1 MDGILLINKPYGMTS
16 HDVVAKLRRILKT
29 RKIGHSGT
37 LDPQATGVLF
47 VMVGKATK
55 ILPFLED
62 IDKEYIAEMK
72 LGVSTLSDDIFYPV
86 LETKEIQP
94 IVDFDALLQSFQGK
108 QKQLPPMIS
117 SIKVNGKKLYEYAR
131 NNETVERPLRDV
143 EMFELETLPSLSED
157 TYRFRVHCS
166 SGTYVRSLC
175 RDIALKSNNL
185 GVMTSLVRSK
195 VGRFSLSDCVTL
207 EDVEAGNYTL
217 HSINELLAHY
227 PMIAFEPI
235 KDIYNGKHVRLNIK
249 DDMCAMVDQDEVI
262 AIYER
267 HHANVFKCVRGLW

>member
-16 HDVVAKLRRILKT
+16 HDVVSKLRRILKT

-72 LGVSTLSDDIFYPV
+72 LGISTISDDIFYPV
-86 LETKEIQP
+86 TNTKEVQP
-94 IVDFDALLQSFQGK
+94 IDDFDSVLKSFHGP

-131 NNETVERPLRDV
+131 NNEEVERPLRDIEV
-143 EMFELETLPSLSED
+143 FDIKALDPLQPD

-175 RDIALKSNNL
+175 RDIALQTNNL

-195 VGRFSLSDCVTL
+195 VGRFSLSDCVSL
-207 EDVEAGNYTL
+207 EDVEAGHYTL
-217 HSINELLAHY
+217 HSINELLGHY
-227 PMIAFEPI
+227 PMIPFEPI

-249 DDMCAMVDQDEVI
+249 ENMCAMIDNGEVI

-267 HHANVFKCVRGLW
+267 HHSNVFKCVRGLW

>member
-16 HDVVAKLRRILKT
+16 HDVVSKLRRILKT

-72 LGVSTLSDDIFYPV
+72 LGISTLSDDIFYPV

-94 IVDFDALLQSFQGK
+94 IEDFDALLQSFKGK

-131 NNETVERPLRDV
+131 NNEEVERPLRDV

-166 SGTYVRSLC
+166 SGSYVRSLC

-185 GVMTSLVRSK
+185 GVMTSLIRSK
-195 VGRFSLSDCVTL
+195 VGRFALEDCVTL
-207 EDVEAGNYTL
+207 EDVEAGHYQL
-217 HSINELLAHY
+217 HTINELLGHY
-227 PMIAFEPI
+227 PMIDFEPI

-249 DDMCAMVDQDEVI
+249 DNMCAMVDQGEVI

-267 HHANVFKCVRGLW
+267 HHSNVFKCVRGLW

>member
-16 HDVVAKLRRILKT
+16 HDVVSKLRRILKT

-72 LGVSTLSDDIFYPV
+72 LGISTLSDDIFYPV

-94 IVDFDALLQSFQGK
+94 IEDFDAILQSFKGK

-131 NNETVERPLRDV
+131 NNEEVERPLRDV

-166 SGTYVRSLC
+166 SGSYVRSLC

-185 GVMTSLVRSK
+185 GVMTSLIRSK
-195 VGRFSLSDCVTL
+195 VGRFALEDCVTL
-207 EDVEAGNYTL
+207 EDVEAGHYQL
-217 HSINELLAHY
+217 HTINELLGHY
-227 PMIAFEPI
+227 PMIDFEPI

-249 DDMCAMVDQDEVI
+249 ANMCAMVDQGEVN

-267 HHANVFKCVRGLW
+267 HHSNVFKCVRGLW

>member
-1 MDGILLINKPYGMTS
+1 MDGILLIHKPYGMTS
-16 HDVVAKLRRILKT
+16 HDVVSKLRRILKT

-37 LDPQATGVLF
+37 LDPQATGVLL

-72 LGVSTLSDDIFYPV
+72 LGMRTLSDDAFYPV
-86 LETKEIQP
+86 LEEKEVKP
-94 IVDFDALLQSFQGK
+94 IEDFESMIKQFQGK
-108 QKQLPPMIS
+108 QLQLPPMIS

-131 NNETVERPLRDV
+131 NGEEVERPLREIEVFDI
-143 EMFELETLPSLSED
+143 EALEALEKDS
-157 TYRFRVHCS
+157 YRFRVHCS

-175 RDIALKSNNL
+175 RDIALKTENL
-185 GVMTSLVRSK
+185 GVMTSLIRSK
-195 VGRFSLSDCVTL
+195 VGRFSLEDCATL
-207 EDVEAGNYTL
+207 EEVEAGQFTL
-217 HSINELLAHY
+217 HTINEVMSHY
-227 PMIAFEPI
+227 RFVEFDPI

-249 DDMCAMVDQDEVI
+249 EDCCAMVDKGEVI
-262 AIYER
+262 AVYER